1 MEIKTDQKTAVMN
14 SVKINLCFLFVFAWH
29 FAFAQNT
36 SRLPVYFPNGMVMD
50 SKNNL
55 FVSCNSQQPDIVKIG
70 PDGQATEFMSTALY
84 RKNKSEKW
92 SSVDL
97 FTPAGLAID
106 EEDNIYIADKG
117 AADIL
122 RVSPDGKVII
132 VAGYKGHVIKD
143 GPLSLASFKNPVF
156 IAIDRNKNIYVTDE
170 GGDERKN
177 TEYGLIRKISAQGE
191 VTTLKDPE
199 GHELHFDAAGMVC
212 DHDGNIFVCD
222 RTGRCIKKITQDGFV
237 SILGGLCGKRKS
249 DPIYK
254 EGDIQTAEFMEPWYI
269 TLGKNGEIYFSD
281 IRLNRIIKLTDKK
294 ISTVAGNSK
303 IDTQNSNIQ
312 GYSEA
317 GYKDG
322 PAKTALFNEP
332 KAILFDKKGNLL
344 IADGMNHCVRKLS
357 TDGLVSTY
365 YK

>member
-1 MEIKTDQKTAVMN
+1 MIQICRYDYFCIKYLWTA
-14 SVKINLCFLFVFAWH
+14 LLFTGSFAI
-29 FAFAQNT
+29 AQNS
-36 SRLPVYFPNGMVMD
+36 SRQPVYYPNAIVMD

-55 FVSCNSQQPDIVKIG
+55 YVSCNSQQPDIVKIT

-84 RKNKSEKW
+84 RKNKSERW
-92 SSVDL
+92 PSIDL

-106 EEDNIYIADKG
+106 EDDNIYVADRG
-117 AADIL
+117 AGDIL

-143 GPLSLASFKNPVF
+143 GPLSVASFKKPVF

-170 GGDERKN
+170 GGDERNN
-177 TEYGLIRKISAQGE
+177 TEYGVIRKISAQGE
-191 VTTLKDPE
+191 VSTLKDQNA
-199 GHELHFDAAGMVC
+199 HELHFDAAGMVC
-212 DHDGNIFVCD
+212 DNDGNIFVCD
-222 RTGRCIKKITQDGFV
+222 RTGRCIKKIGPDGYV
-237 SILGGLCGKRKS
+237 SVLGGLCGKRKT

-254 EGDIQTAEFMEPWYI
+254 EGNIQTAEFMEPWYI
-269 TLGKNGEIYFSD
+269 TLGKEGEIYFSD
-281 IRLNRIIKLTDKK
+281 IRLNRIIKLADKK
-294 ISTVAGNSK
+294 ISTLAGNSK
-303 IDTQNSNIQ
+303 IDMQHSNIQ

-322 PAKTALFNEP
+322 PAGNALFNEP
-332 KAILFDKKGNLL
+332 MGILFDKKGNLF